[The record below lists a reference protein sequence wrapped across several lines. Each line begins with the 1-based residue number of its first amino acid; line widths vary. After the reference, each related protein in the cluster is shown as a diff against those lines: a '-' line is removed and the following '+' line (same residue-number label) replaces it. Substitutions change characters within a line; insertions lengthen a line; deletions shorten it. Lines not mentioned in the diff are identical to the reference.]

1 MRIFL
6 TALLCAIA
14 ALQVPVAAAMD
25 TSDTPEPA
33 AAKVDPG
40 YLAGKKAITA
50 KDWSGAITALNA
62 AAQRDGKNA
71 DIQNLL
77 GYALRKSGDLDLALK
92 HYDKALALNPK
103 HRGAR
108 EYLGGGASWSQRQR
122 LGGEAQVLEN
132 AAHHEPV
139 GQQRDELAG
148 SSAPG
153 TGQRVDGEDALQQL
167 GPGQA
172 VDGGVGRRARRAERR
187 AGHDQVTHLR
197 GGRED
202 AVVGEL
208 MAAWPGDQ
216 GRQSLDEGERI
227 EGDGFGA
234 VPPASA

>member
-108 EYLGGGASWSQRQR
+108 EYLGELYLMQNNLAKADEQR
-122 LGGEAQVLEN
+122 
-132 AAHHEPV
+132 AALDDLCFLPCE
-139 GQQRDELAG
+139 EL
-148 SSAPG
+148 
-153 TGQRVDGEDALQQL
+153 TD
-167 GPGQA
+167 
-172 VDGGVGRRARRAERR
+172 
-187 AGHDQVTHLR
+187 LR
-197 GGRED
+197 EKI
-202 AVVGEL
+202 
-208 MAAWPGDQ
+208 AAYKKKNP
-216 GRQSLDEGERI
+216 R
-227 EGDGFGA
+227 
-234 VPPASA
+234 